1 MATTTHDRAGTVR
14 ITDAGDRLRT
24 EKQYSPKGLGIFLA
38 MIAFYV
44 VWIGITF
51 WTASFIAPE
60 PEESEGWL
68 HRDRDRPATAIDD
81 PRTIGD

>member
-1 MATTTHDRAGTVR
+1 MATTTQDRAGTVR

-24 EKQYSPKGLGIFLA
+24 EKQHSSKGIGLITA
-38 MIAFYV
+38 MIAFFA
-44 VWIGITF
+44 VWIAITF

-68 HRDRDRPATAIDD
+68 HRERERPAPAIDD